1 MRNIKDTLHYKW
13 FTEVWNLGNKDAIDK
28 LMFADAI
35 AHGIGEEGKVMGA
48 HKFKDF
54 YEGFRKLYSNIHFEL
69 LDVIS
74 QDDMEAS
81 LCKMTATD
89 VASGQPV
96 ELSGVAYTRNKN
108 GQIVEAW
115 NFFDFLTVYQKL
127 GFTLSK

>member
-28 LMFADAI
+28 LMAADAI
-35 AHGIGEEGKVMGA
+35 AHGIGDEGKVTGA
-48 HKFKDF
+48 NQFKYF
-54 YEGFRKLYSNIHFEL
+54 YEDFRKKYRNIHFEL

-89 VASGQPV
+89 VASGQPIT
-96 ELSGVAYTRNKN
+96 LSGVAYTRNKN
-108 GQIVEAW
+108 GQIVEGW
-115 NFFDFLTVYQKL
+115 NFFDFLSVYQQL
-127 GFTLSK
+127 GFTMTK